1 MAAASAHILKLNPVL
16 DLNEAV
22 GLHGQF
28 VALRGR
34 DLEID
39 ASDVTRCGTQC
50 AQVLLSAARTWQE
63 DQASLSF
70 AGLSDAFSKTLQLI
84 GLDLDR
90 LVTKE
95 N

>member
-22 GLHGQF
+22 GLHGELL
-28 VALRGR
+28 ALRGR

-39 ASDVTRCGTQC
+39 ASEVTRCGTQC
-50 AQVLLSAARTWQE
+50 VQVLMSAARTWQE
-63 DQASLSF
+63 DRASYSF
-70 AGLSDAFSKTLQLI
+70 AGVSDAFSKTLQLI
-84 GLDLDR
+84 GVDFDR